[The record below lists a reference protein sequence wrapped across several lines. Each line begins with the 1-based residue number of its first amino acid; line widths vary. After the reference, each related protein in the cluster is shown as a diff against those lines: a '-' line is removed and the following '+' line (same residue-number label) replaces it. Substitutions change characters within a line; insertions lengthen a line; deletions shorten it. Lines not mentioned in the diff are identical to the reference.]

1 MKDEKE
7 VNEIEEVKEK
17 NARIAAFFD
26 LDGTLMPLPSLEQR
40 FFRILRY
47 RKEIPLRNYLLWMG
61 EALLVLP
68 RGMSAATHANKMYL
82 HGVQSFGASDVA
94 NSSKNLQEARIC
106 NESDAENC
114 ISSAHAGGH
123 PKKLP
128 SKLGA
133 SRGSQAG
140 GQASAAPPKGQR
152 RNPRLPV
159 PLFFEPGVELVA
171 WHATE
176 GHEIVLVS
184 GTLEPLA
191 NAAARELEVK
201 LATGGIVAKI
211 RVCATRL
218 EECGGR
224 YTGRIAGEAT
234 FGPAKARAMRAL
246 AQEIHLDLAHCYAY
260 GDSAIDEP
268 MLACVGNPA
277 AVNPSLKLAS
287 IALKRGWD
295 ILCWREEK
303 ELTERTQSSQ
313 RGPRN
318 DSKEKDTL
326 IHKPTLRQAERC
338 T

>member
-1 MKDEKE
+1 MKYQKE
-7 VNEIEEVKEK
+7 VNQIEEVVKEK

-26 LDGTLMPLPSLEQR
+26 LDGTLMPLPSLERR

-47 RKEIPLRNYLLWMG
+47 RKEIPLRNYFLWARDALRLLPG
-61 EALLVLP
+61 
-68 RGMSAATHANKMYL
+68 GMAAVTQVSKMYL
-82 HGVQSFGASDVA
+82 HGVASFEASELV
-94 NSSKNLQEARIC
+94 NHSKNLQKPRIC
-106 NESDAENC
+106 NESDAENYS

-128 SKLGA
+128 SKLRA

-159 PLFFEPGVELVA
+159 PLFFEPGVERVA

-176 GHEIVLVS
+176 GQEIVLVS

-201 LATGGIVAKI
+201 LAAGGIVAKI

-246 AQEIHLDLAHCYAY
+246 AQEIHLDLANCYAY
-260 GDSAIDEP
+260 
-268 MLACVGNPA
+268 
-277 AVNPSLKLAS
+277 
-287 IALKRGWD
+287 
-295 ILCWREEK
+295 
-303 ELTERTQSSQ
+303 
-313 RGPRN
+313 
-318 DSKEKDTL
+318 
-326 IHKPTLRQAERC
+326 
-338 T
+338 